1 MLIAAAAIKL
11 TDGGPVFFT
20 QDRLTKDGKV
30 FRLYKFRSM
39 RVEREERAYCM
50 TRKNDDRITPVGRVL
65 RRFRIDE
72 LPQLINILKG
82 EMSVVG
88 PRPEMLEN
96 IENYMRHMP
105 EFAYRNRVKA
115 GLTGYAQVAGKY
127 NTPPREKLM
136 MDISYIEN
144 YSFWLDIKL
153 ILKTLTVF
161 FREDATEPF
170 EDGESNEK

>member
-1 MLIAAAAIKL
+1 MYEHEP
-11 TDGGPVFFT
+11 DGAEHSVTG
-20 QDRLTKDGKV
+20 D
-30 FRLYKFRSM
+30 
-39 RVEREERAYCM
+39 
-50 TRKNDDRITPVGRVL
+50 DDRITPVGRVL

-170 EDGESNEK
+170 EDGENDDK